1 LANAVHSFKGA
12 VLLVS
17 HDHHFVSES
26 VGADSIID
34 MGKELDAGEELKDIT
49 A

>member
-1 LANAVHSFKGA
+1 MRSAALRVRWF
-12 VLLVS
+12 VS
-17 HDHHFVSES
+17 HDHHFVES

>member
-1 LANAVHSFKGA
+1 
-12 VLLVS
+12 VS
-17 HDHHFVSES
+17 HDHFVES